1 MFRKNYRK
9 IKTMNVY
16 KITHRERDHT
26 KTWRTI
32 YTLVPAESQ
41 HEALKK
47 LDRHENTIKSIKLL
61 GVQKEDTFEH
71 WFAVWSEK
79 IRNQKDD
86 NRHAIYKIKSPSYYK
101 KKN

>member
-9 IKTMNVY
+9 IKAMNVY

-47 LDRHENTIKSIKLL
+47 LDRHESTIKSIKLL

-71 WFAVWSEK
+71 WFEVWSEK
-79 IRNQKDD
+79 IRNQEVD

-101 KKN
+101 KIN

>member
-9 IKTMNVY
+9 IKAMNVY

-71 WFAVWSEK
+71 WFEVWSEK
-79 IRNQKDD
+79 IRNQKVD

-101 KKN
+101 KIN

>member
-1 MFRKNYRK
+1 
-9 IKTMNVY
+9 MNVY

-47 LDRHENTIKSIKLL
+47 LDRHESTIKSI
-61 GVQKEDTFEH
+61 T
-71 WFAVWSEK
+71 
-79 IRNQKDD
+79 RNL
-86 NRHAIYKIKSPSYYK
+86 
-101 KKN
+101 

>member
-16 KITHRERDHT
+16 KIKHCERDHT

-32 YTLVPAESQ
+32 YTLILAESQ

-47 LDRHENTIKSIKLL
+47 LDRHESTIKSIKLL

-71 WFAVWSEK
+71 WFEVWSEK
-79 IRNQKDD
+79 IQTQKDD
-86 NRHAIYKIKSPSYYK
+86 NRYAIYKIKSPSYYK
-101 KKN
+101 KIN

>member
-1 MFRKNYRK
+1 MFRKNNRK
-9 IKTMNVY
+9 IKAMNVY

-47 LDRHENTIKSIKLL
+47 LDRHKSTIKSIKLL

-71 WFAVWSEK
+71 WFEVWSEK
-79 IRNQKDD
+79 IRTQEVD

>member
-9 IKTMNVY
+9 IKIMNVY

-26 KTWRTI
+26 KIWRTI
-32 YTLVPAESQ
+32 YTLVPAETQ
-41 HEALKK
+41 DEALKK

-71 WFAVWSEK
+71 WFEVWSEK
-79 IRNQKDD
+79 IQNQKDD